1 MQAGR
6 LRHRLII
13 QNFVTEEL
21 PSGQEGEVWHDGAE
35 VWAEVRGISGR
46 ELMSSG
52 AELSDATIRVWLRFR
67 QDIFATSR
75 LKILMGPFKGCILQV
90 IGPPIPDAKA
100 TRLEVLCKLGVKI

>member
-13 QNFVTEEL
+13 QNAEIEEL
-21 PSGQEGEVWHDGAE
+21 PSGQQKEIWLDGAE
-35 VWAEVRGISGR
+35 VWADVRGISGR

-75 LKILMGPFKGCILQV
+75 FKIIMGPFKGNILQV

-100 TRLEVLCKLGVKI
+100 TRLEVLCKTGVKV